1 MNISELALDYK
12 NRTFALGKNVAV
24 FVEGQDDEDFWK
36 TVLAKFVP
44 TLSFEFYYN
53 LPMPN
58 GKTTANKYAVLQYE
72 TEADSQLWLC
82 VDSDYD
88 YLIDENNERLEQN
101 SYIFQTYCYS
111 IENYDCCLQDLA
123 QNCRI
128 QSMNE
133 TSDLPFDFV
142 DFMKKY
148 NEVCYNL
155 FVKTLNYKELR
166 EDIITVIKIDAI
178 NVHKIEEV
186 LEDLKQKISQY
197 FTSSQI
203 PELDET
209 THIKWQNKG
218 LSIENLH
225 WFLRGKDLQKAIISP
240 LQNSVIKFLKNEK
253 YKQLA
258 PNEREIYTQQ
268 LQSENVIILQN
279 STYWQSNFMQK
290 LGNKISSIA
299 R

>member
-12 NRTFALGKNVAV
+12 NRTFALGKNIAV
-24 FVEGQDDEDFWK
+24 FVERQDDEDFWK
-36 TVLAKFVP
+36 TVLAKFAP
-44 TLSFEFYYN
+44 SLSFEFYYN
-53 LPMPN
+53 LPRPN
-58 GKTTANKYAVLQYE
+58 GKATANKYAVLQYE
-72 TEADSQLWLC
+72 TEADNQLWLC

-111 IENYDCCLQDLA
+111 IENYYCCLEDLA

-128 QSMNE
+128 LSMNE

-148 NEVCYNL
+148 NTICYNL
-155 FVKTLNYKELR
+155 FIKTLNYKELR
-166 EDIITVIKIDAI
+166 ENIITIIKIDTI
-178 NVHKIEEV
+178 NVHKIEEF

-197 FTSSQI
+197 FTNSQI

-209 THIKWQNKG
+209 MHIKWQNKG

-258 PNEREIYTQQ
+258 PNEREIYTKQ
-268 LQSENVIILQN
+268 LRSENSVVFQN
-279 STYWQSNFMQK
+279 STCWQSEFMQK
-290 LGNKISSIA
+290 IGSKIKIVG
-299 R
+299 